1 MSDLQFNSDRSG
13 LLSKNFMLENNP
25 TNVGEF
31 EEQLNIII
39 TKKSRLIKYLSF
51 VYFLVIVIGT
61 LYFFFLKT

>member
-1 MSDLQFNSDRSG
+1 MSDLQFDSDRSG

-51 VYFLVIVIGT
+51 VYFLVIVIGA